1 MELKKMKKRCVI
13 SILFICFCF
22 WFCGCNDTDEND
34 YSSQLRLNINH
45 IDESD
50 ETKEI
55 HISYPVFGGFDDKE
69 AVTIINTS
77 ISNYVNSE
85 YEEFHAALVSPDE
98 GILANGEKNTDNSAE
113 ENDDEEDGYD
123 ENGDDEEDS
132 YDEDGDDENS
142 NNENND
148 DGDSEEEN
156 IDTDSSDKGEIT
168 ANDRISLIMNFRI
181 TYNKNNYLG
190 VIQTYDKKLGDDMT
204 FSGQRSF
211 FFSLE
216 NATYLTLG
224 EIFDFDSGF
233 SDYVNKKIRE
243 ELEESAYTIYDNDS
257 GFIGVTKN
265 CNYYI
270 DSKHLYIYYDA
281 MEISPD
287 KDVIPTFVFS
297 SSEVKEYLS
306 ENFQNIF

>member
-1 MELKKMKKRCVI
+1 MKKRCVI

-22 WFCGCNDTDEND
+22 CLCGCNDADEID

-85 YEEFHAALVSPDE
+85 YEEFHTALVSPDE
-98 GILANGEKNTDNSAE
+98 GILANGEKDADKSDE
-113 ENDDEEDGYD
+113 ENDDEEDSYAED
-123 ENGDDEEDS
+123 TDNEDSSNEDSSDEDS
-132 YDEDGDDENS
+132 YSEDSDGEVGEDGDS
-142 NNENND
+142 
-148 DGDSEEEN
+148 SEEN
-156 IDTDSSDKGEIT
+156 IDTDNTDKGEIT
-168 ANDRISLIMNFRI
+168 ADDRISLIMNFRI

-190 VIQTYDKKLGDDMT
+190 VIQTYDKNLGDDMT
-204 FSGQRSF
+204 FSGRRSF

-257 GFIGVTKN
+257 GFIGVSKN
-265 CNYYI
+265 NNFYI

-297 SSEVKEYLS
+297 SSEVKDYLS